1 METSNASDAEV
12 SSTARKKSSFG
23 AKEHVARLEASVHS
37 TGSSDPLD
45 RKQQSTRSEAVV
57 HSPEAVIRRSEAVMR
72 TVGSTASAVGSHA
85 EADWK
90 KDVGGW
96 EGPTLPAEA
105 VLLPSGTSECDEDD

>member
-90 KDVGGW
+90 KDVGQRGRLML
-96 EGPTLPAEA
+96 PTKRHLAQC
-105 VLLPSGTSECDEDD
+105 G